1 LPGAALHEAVV
12 CAFCATTSMPAPES
26 APAPAASGVH
36 LATEHA
42 TRSAFLCPRCDLA
55 LYQGRTAAVTLLGCG
70 ECGGIWLDNTNA
82 QRAVASIDAQVL
94 ELATRA
100 SSHARH
106 EVDRSPPVRC
116 AECRATLRRVKTTRL
131 AVEVDVCAE
140 HGTWFDRDEL
150 RVVLEA
156 MTVVRAP
163 ARPATDPYAPLNP
176 AEIPDFRASQ
186 PVDFAAAGLVA
197 GGIFTVLGALVAGA
211 KS

>member
-1 LPGAALHEAVV
+1 VR
-12 CAFCATTSMPAPES
+12 
-26 APAPAASGVH
+26 

-42 TRSAFLCPRCDLA
+42 APSAFLCPRCDLA
-55 LYQGRTAAVTLLGCG
+55 LYEGKTAAVTLLGCG

-94 ELATRA
+94 ELASRA

-106 EVDRSPPVRC
+106 DVDRSPPVRC
-116 AECRATLRRVKTTRL
+116 AECRAPLRRVKTTRL

-140 HGTWFDRDEL
+140 HGTWFDRGEL

-156 MTVVRAP
+156 LTARAP
-163 ARPATDPYAPLNP
+163 ARLASDPYAPLNP